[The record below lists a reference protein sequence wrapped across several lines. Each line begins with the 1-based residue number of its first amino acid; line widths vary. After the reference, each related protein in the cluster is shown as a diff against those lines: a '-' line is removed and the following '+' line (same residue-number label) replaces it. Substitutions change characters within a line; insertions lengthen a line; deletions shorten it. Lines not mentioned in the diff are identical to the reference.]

1 MRTVQQLWQPG
12 SLWWKLVVAGIVA
25 VGIQA
30 GCGGPSNV
38 GQVTGTVTLD
48 DQPLEGALVTFS
60 PTEEGGSSALGK
72 TDSAGAY
79 TLTYSPGVSGAEIGE
94 NRVTISTLT
103 AGTEK
108 VPMEYN
114 TQSKLKAD
122 VKAGSNTFDWDLK
135 GGGPVYSPKA
145 AAGNKAMSGKKP
157 KR

>member
-1 MRTVQQLWQPG
+1 MRTVLQRWQPE
-12 SLWWKLVVAGIVA
+12 SMWWKLVAAGIVVA
-25 VGIQA
+25 GVQVGCW
-30 GCGGPSNV
+30 GKGNV
-38 GQVTGTVTLD
+38 GQVTGTVKLD
-48 DQPLEGALVTFS
+48 GQPLEGALVTFS
-60 PTEEGGSSALGK
+60 PTKEGGSSALGK
-72 TDSAGAY
+72 TDSSGAY
-79 TLTYSPGVSGAEIGE
+79 TLSYSPGVRGAEIGE

-103 AGTEK
+103 SGTEK

-122 VKAGSNTFDWDLK
+122 VKAGPNKFDWELN